1 MKKIL
6 KIFIVSFLGLFL
18 FSSFFASVYARSC
31 SDCQY
36 LEGPEAIADCYANCE
51 ATPCSQCGGDI
62 DCLSTCTETDTG
74 SSGTGSNTDS
84 SSQGSG
90 SGGGSVSL
98 KDPLGIKDPRVIIK
112 NVINT
117 MLGLVGSLALAVFIF
132 GGFTWV
138 ISAGSEEKIKKGKD
152 MVMWAALGLM
162 LIFTS
167 YALINIVLTAIAG

>member
-1 MKKIL
+1 MKKIS
-6 KIFIVSFLGLFL
+6 KINLVFFFSLLFL
-18 FSSFFASVYARSC
+18 INFVSSA
-31 SDCQY
+31 
-36 LEGPEAIADCYANCE
+36 EAINCSE
-51 ATPCSQCGGDI
+51 CAPDDEVCQGSCTYTVDPCSACAPDDEVCQ
-62 DCLSTCTETDTG
+62 STC
-74 SSGTGSNTDS
+74 SSLGTGSDTDS